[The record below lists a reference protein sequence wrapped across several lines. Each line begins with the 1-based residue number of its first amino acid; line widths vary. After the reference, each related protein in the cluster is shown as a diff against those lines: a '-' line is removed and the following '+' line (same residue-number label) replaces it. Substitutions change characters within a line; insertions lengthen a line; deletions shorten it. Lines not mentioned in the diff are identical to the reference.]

1 MNFYAHYCGES
12 PTTLETQTVAEHC
25 RAAAEY
31 ARDALTPA
39 GLGQTGYLAGLLHD
53 MGKMKREFQEYLM
66 EGKGS
71 RGSVNHTFA
80 ACRML
85 LTQFHAQ
92 QAAAC
97 EDLTAELLAFA
108 VGAHHGLFDCV
119 DPDGHSGFLHR
130 MEKEN
135 IGYQESMDN
144 YLSQCADMDE
154 LNALFAAANA
164 ELMPIYEH
172 LSALAG
178 ENDEE
183 FAFYQGLLARLLLSA
198 VIEGDRRDTAEFMTG
213 VRPPMPTD
221 NYCEFWEPYSAHLEE
236 KLKQFTQDA
245 PIQHAR
251 AEISRQCR
259 DCGAQ
264 KGGIIRLSVPTG
276 GGKTISA
283 LRYALA
289 HAQIWGKRR
298 LIFTSPLL
306 TILEQNARVIRDYLG
321 DDSIVLE
328 HHSNVVRDEDS
339 PELEMRELVVD
350 SWSSPVIVTTMV
362 QLLNTLFAG
371 KTTAVRRFQSLC
383 ESVIVID
390 EVQTVPSG
398 MLTLF
403 NLAVNFLADICGA
416 TVVLCSA
423 TQPCLESV
431 AHPIHSAPRQM
442 VPYSK
447 TIWEPFKRTEII
459 DGGSMTLEEAAGF
472 AREAMQEAD
481 SLLVVCNKKNEAAYL
496 LNALDGAAEVCC
508 HLSASMCPEHRR
520 QTLARLYDALNAGKT
535 CLCVATQVIEA
546 GVDISFR
553 RVIRMAAGM
562 DSVVQAA
569 GRCNRN
575 AEDAL
580 APVYV
585 VTLLDENLSRLAEI
599 RRAKEATVALLSE
612 YRRDPATFDNDL
624 ASDAAIAYYYNR
636 FYAAMPLGAQ
646 DYHLTRERAS
656 IFSLLSDNRKYWDD
670 ASPFYGRFMLNQAF
684 ATAGRTFTVFNS
696 DTFDVVVPYGEGKT
710 LIEELAAH
718 PASDITFLRQWV
730 KRAKAY
736 TVSLY
741 AYQMRELGDVIAEYN
756 GVYVLPPEYYDEQ
769 IGFKMK
775 PGQFELLEV

>member
-1 MNFYAHYCGES
+1 MNFYAHYRQES
-12 PTTLETQTVAEHC
+12 PNDIRTQTVAEHC
-25 RAAAEY
+25 RNAADY
-31 ARDALTPA
+31 ARDSLSPA

-85 LTQFHAQ
+85 LTRFHAQ

-130 MEKEN
+130 IEKED
-135 IGYQESMDN
+135 IGHQESLDN

-154 LNALFAAANA
+154 LNALFTAANA
-164 ELMPIYEH
+164 ELMPVYEH

-178 ENDEE
+178 ESDEE
-183 FAFYQGLLARLLLSA
+183 FAFYQGMLARLLLSA
-198 VIEGDRRDTAEFMTG
+198 VIEGDRRDTAEFMSE
-213 VRPPMPTD
+213 VQPPAQTD
-221 NYCEFWEPYSAHLEE
+221 NYSEFWEPYLAHLEE
-236 KLKQFTQDA
+236 KLKQFTQNA
-245 PIQHAR
+245 PIQQAR

-259 DCGAQ
+259 NFGAQ
-264 KGGIIRLSVPTG
+264 MGGIIRLSVPTG

-289 HAQIWGKRR
+289 HAQKWGKRR

-390 EVQTVPSG
+390 EVQSVPSG
-398 MLTLF
+398 MVTLF
-403 NLAVNFLADICGA
+403 NLAMNFLAEICGA
-416 TVVLCSA
+416 TVVLCTA

-431 AHPIHSAPRQM
+431 AHPIRPEPRQM
-442 VPYSK
+442 VPFDK
-447 TIWEPFKRTEII
+447 AIWEPFRRTEII
-459 DGGSMTLEEAAGF
+459 DGGSMTLEEAACF
-472 AREAMQEAD
+472 AREAMQQVD
-481 SLLVVCNKKNEAAYL
+481 SLLIVCNKKSEAAYL

-520 QTLARLYDALNAGKT
+520 QTLARLYSALDAGKT

-575 AEDAL
+575 AEDGL

-599 RRAKEATVALLSE
+599 RRAKEATVALLSA
-612 YRRDPATFDNDL
+612 YRRDPAEFDNDL

-636 FYAAMPLGAQ
+636 FYGAMPRGAQ
-646 DYHLTRERAS
+646 DYYLPRERVS
-656 IFSLLSDNRKYWDD
+656 VFSLLSDNRKYWDD
-670 ASPFYGRFMLNQAF
+670 ASPFYARFMLNQAF
-684 ATAGRTFTVFNS
+684 GTAGRAFTVFDS
-696 DTFDVVVPYGEGKT
+696 DTFDVVVPYGEGRA
-710 LIEELAAH
+710 LIEELASH
-718 PASDITFLRQWV
+718 PASDISFLRQWV

-741 AYQMRELGDVIAEYN
+741 SYQMRELSNVIGEYS
-756 GVYVLPPEYYDEQ
+756 GVYVLPPEYYDEN